1 MCWTSNHQN
10 NNRNGPRAHFP
21 FSPLYSNTYIRDI
34 FLYIRICHSLKC
46 IVHILVLLN
55 RLFKV
60 FKWIEDRLE
69 KLYI

>member
-1 MCWTSNHQN
+1 M
-10 NNRNGPRAHFP
+10 
-21 FSPLYSNTYIRDI
+21 FSKSRLLYANTYIRDI
-34 FLYIRICHSLKC
+34 FYFLYIRIYHTLKY

-60 FKWIEDRLE
+60 FEWIEVCLE